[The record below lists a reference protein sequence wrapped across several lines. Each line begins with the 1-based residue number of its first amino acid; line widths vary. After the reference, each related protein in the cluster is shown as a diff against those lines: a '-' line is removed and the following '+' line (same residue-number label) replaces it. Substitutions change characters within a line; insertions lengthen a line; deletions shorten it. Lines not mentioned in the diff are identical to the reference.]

1 MHILQHYQIPLTLA
15 TFVNYYR
22 HLNLLKLNNQV
33 LWLSDK
39 TATLVLA
46 ARARIPGPIL

>member
-1 MHILQHYQIPLTLA
+1 MHILQHYQIPLTLT

-22 HLNLLKLNNQV
+22 HLNSRRLSNQA

-39 TATLVLA
+39 IVMPVLVDGATSS
-46 ARARIPGPIL
+46 